1 MRIRIETTGGSS
13 MADLEKIRQGVLRS
27 LPEIADIKDAG
38 LQEKVADA
46 WVLALSESEYEA
58 LEDMS
63 SAGVP
68 GSAEHKNHSQA
79 HHLRG
84 VAEIA
89 LGMAD
94 GMEKVVGPMGI
105 DRDVVLAGGL
115 CHDIGK
121 VYEMSARNQARWR
134 ANAATTGWPAF
145 RHSTYGAYLCLKAGL
160 PDSIAHIAAYH
171 SGGGE
176 GEWIQR
182 SLECI
187 IVAYADLS
195 YWLLAERG
203 DLLTGPLFDPGR
215 TIIKFGTITN
225 K

>member
-1 MRIRIETTGGSS
+1 
-13 MADLEKIRQGVLRS
+13 MADLEKIREGVHQS
-27 LPEIADIKDAG
+27 LPEIVGIKDPD
-38 LQEKVADA
+38 LREKVVDA
-46 WVLALSESEYEA
+46 WVLALSESEYET

-68 GSAEHKNHSQA
+68 GSAEHKNHTQA

-84 VAEIA
+84 VATIG
-89 LGMAD
+89 LGIAD
-94 GMEKVVGPMGI
+94 GMERVVGPMGI

-121 VYEMSARNQARWR
+121 VYEMSARNQALWR
-134 ANAATTGWPAF
+134 MNAASTGWPAF

-160 PDSIAHIAAYH
+160 PDSVAHIAAYH

-187 IVAYADLS
+187 IVANADLT

-203 DLLTGPLFDPGR
+203 GLMTGPLFDPKT
-215 TIIKFGTITN
+215 TIIKIGTITHQDQPA
-225 K
+225 